1 MKRMIGHLYMVLLGT
16 LSVTGHFMLVQWL
29 FGQTA
34 AIVWVVFQLVVA
46 AWMVYGLIRAPVYD
60 D

>member
-1 MKRMIGHLYMVLLGT
+1 MVLLGT

-29 FGQTA
+29 FGQTE

>member
-1 MKRMIGHLYMVLLGT
+1 MKRMIYHLYTVLLGT
-16 LSVTGHFMLVQWL
+16 FSVAGHFMLVQCL
-29 FGQTA
+29 LGQTA
-34 AIVWVVFQLVVA
+34 AIIWTTFQLVVA